1 MKNKGL
7 LIFVIILCL
16 GVVGFGIYTST
27 TKKKGETYELKVE
40 ENEKDNSKWEYNVSE
55 KGIISIKEERDKK
68 DNVINITYTL
78 TALKEG
84 NIDLLLRY
92 KNKNDSTIS
101 NEKTYKVIV
110 DKDLK
115 IKVNEIYKQ
124 VNPITELKDE
134 TELEAE
140 IGVKPILLDKE
151 VAVYQLITTDKYP
164 IGEVRYTDG
173 STYRVSK
180 TNLDISGVYGGKK
193 IDKDDTNK
201 IDIEYFSMEDKNY
214 ATWRN
219 GEYSYAYITNN
230 DNINYKEEVANLAK

>member
-16 GVVGFGIYTST
+16 GFVGFGIYSSIG
-27 TKKKGETYELKVE
+27 KKKGETYELKVE
-40 ENEKDNSKWEYNVSE
+40 EDSKDNSKWEFNVSN
-55 KGIISIKEERDKK
+55 KGIISIKEESNK
-68 DNVINITYTL
+68 DGDITNITYTL

-84 NIDLLLRY
+84 NTDLLLRY

-101 NEKTYKVIV
+101 NEKTYNVTV

-115 IKVNEIYKQ
+115 IEVEEIFKV
-124 VNPITELKDE
+124 VNPVTELKDE
-134 TELEAE
+134 NELEAKV
-140 IGVKPILLDKE
+140 GLKPILLDKE
-151 VAVYQLITTDKYP
+151 IEKYLLINTDKYP
-164 IGEVRYTDG
+164 IGEVVYVDE
-173 STYRVSK
+173 SVYRVSK

-193 IDKDDTNK
+193 IDESKDTINV
-201 IDIEYFSMEDKNY
+201 EYFTMEDKNY

-230 DNINYKEEVANLAK
+230 TNANYKEEVANLAK